1 MAKKGTSR
9 YYSSKQ
15 EHAIADL
22 LDAKVV
28 PNSGACNFAVSDVIA
43 DNWIFEAKTCMSPKQ
58 SFSLKKDWFEKNER
72 ERMDAQ
78 KPYSALV
85 FSFGEDETNYFVIPE
100 KTFKLMYEVFENYGK
115 E

>member
-1 MAKKGTSR
+1 MAQKGTSR

-22 LDAKVV
+22 LGAKVV
-28 PNSGACNFAVSDVIA
+28 PNSGACRFAVSDVIA

-58 SFSLKKDWFEKNER
+58 SFSLKKDWFDKNER

-78 KPYSALV
+78 LPYSAVV
-85 FSFGEDETNYFVIPE
+85 FQFEPNGENYFVVNE
-100 KTFKLMYEVFENYGK
+100 RTFKILYEMLKNNN
-115 E
+115 